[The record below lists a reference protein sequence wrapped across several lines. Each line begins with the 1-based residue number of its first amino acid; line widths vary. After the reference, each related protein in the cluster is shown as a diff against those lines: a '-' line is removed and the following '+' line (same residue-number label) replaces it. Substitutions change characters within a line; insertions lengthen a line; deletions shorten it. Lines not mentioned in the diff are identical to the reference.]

1 VVVVAAVIALGLIG
15 VSLGFA
21 LTSTSTSTPRATPA
35 LVGAARSPVT
45 AATVPTTAPVTTGA
59 RPAPGPVPPGS
70 VRCGDGSA
78 AKAYSDC
85 ATSEATQAIE
95 LSLKPPPV
103 SAGDLA
109 TAQAA
114 ARASNGDAAVS
125 SRLGE
130 PGSGQATSV
139 AEQATSAA
147 QWLQTRLAAQQNAGQ
162 GYTS

>member
-1 VVVVAAVIALGLIG
+1 MVAAVIAFALIG

-21 LTSTSTSTPRATPA
+21 LTSASTSTSTPRATPA